1 MPNRLRELKEEREM
15 LRFAI
20 CVSDILITAL
30 IIAIVILFYLAAKR

>member
-1 MPNRLRELKEEREM
+1 MPNRLRQLKEEQEM

-20 CVSDILITAL
+20 RVSDILIGAL